1 MKADPASMKA
11 SGQGRTGRPWIGRW
25 RGQVLVID
33 SWMCRSDAPR
43 METINLDLS
52 RAQRLEQHTFQSDDV
67 REVDDPAEYRA
78 ELRRYEAWLE
88 GRDARVGELAA
99 REESMRAV
107 KRESAFRPLLPDP
120 PAAPFPADPSARES
134 AAPPRPAAPSG
145 PAVSPAARLAAE
157 RERYGEAAELA
168 GALLY
173 RLAAAGGEERRLLRL
188 SGMDED
194 AGFDAAA
201 GDVVRVDGAGAVGE
215 PRCEGAEWESAVQAL
230 RDWQRERRVARA
242 RAELLASL
250 DEWTSQLHDF
260 PYAVDAREEWL
271 RPSTGDIDLAL
282 RWCQSPHAEDLRRR
296 RQEEGGTEPLRQAL
310 ARHFTAGRGVVPE
323 SFHELARNL
332 SARLA
337 ERVVRRCA
345 EAAGARV
352 HDVAAEQIQAPGW
365 LPSEYDRCDLRVQWS
380 GGARYVDV
388 KNGRHSHSP
397 GAVELCIPK
406 FKHTR
411 GTGEGVLIGG
421 VVSPYRN
428 LGQLLEGEYLE
439 GETPTV
445 LGLLSEPALERIRRA
460 AGTDARVEIDVE
472 EVESRGRKRHLAPWT
487 FEFPAAAYAGRRQ
500 LLRRVRRTMDA
511 HPDVWADA
519 EQSPWPLFIAAGGV
533 ERFPERVASL
543 PAPWDG
549 WVRACARLPRTPSL
563 PLLYVALVEHFFSSL
578 LRGIGAGLTVAELRD
593 RLYPRYDE
601 FLYGGGERQAP
612 LGIAD
617 PTESIRRLVATLRSL
632 MDAALPRLVR
642 FDRFRFR
649 RTGEVAGRLRRTRRW
664 RTLVF
669 PYCGNPRC
677 RERELALGK
686 EGIRNCARCGKLV
699 CPDPACGFCS
709 PSEGCERARRLP
721 RRLAWLACHR
731 SARAQAPSG
740 RVRPPV
746 PHWSDLPF

>member
-1 MKADPASMKA
+1 MKA
-11 SGQGRTGRPWIGRW
+11 SGQGRTGRPWIGWW

-43 METINLDLS
+43 IETINLDLR
-52 RAQRLEQHTFQSDDV
+52 RAQRLEKHTFQSDQV
-67 REVDDPAEYRA
+67 REVDDPEEYRA

-88 GRDARVGELAA
+88 DRDARVGELAA
-99 REESMRAV
+99 REESMRAS
-107 KRESAFRPLLPDP
+107 KREAAFRPLLLDP
-120 PAAPFPADPSARES
+120 PAAPFPAALSARDF
-134 AAPPRPAAPSG
+134 AAPPRRVAPSG
-145 PAVSPAARLAAE
+145 VAVNPAARLAAE
-157 RERYGEAAELA
+157 RERYGQAADLA

-173 RLAAAGGEERRLLRL
+173 RLAAAGGAERMLLRL
-188 SGMDED
+188 PGMDED

-201 GDVVRVDGAGAVGE
+201 GDVVLVEGAGALGE
-215 PRCEGAEWESAVQAL
+215 PESEGAEWESAVQAL
-230 RDWQRERRVARA
+230 CEWQRERRVARA
-242 RAELLASL
+242 RAQLLAAL

-260 PYAVDAREEWL
+260 PYEVHAREEWL
-271 RPSTGDIDLAL
+271 RPSTADIDLAL
-282 RWCQSPHAEDLRRR
+282 RWCQAEHAEDLRRR

-310 ARHFTAGRGVVPE
+310 ARHVAAGRGMIPE

-332 SARLA
+332 SARMA

-352 HDVAAEQIQAPGW
+352 HDVAAEQIQAPRR

-380 GGARYVDV
+380 GGLRYVDV
-388 KNGRHSHSP
+388 KNGRHSHSR
-397 GAVELCIPK
+397 GSVELCVPK

-411 GTGEGVLIGG
+411 GTGEGVLIAG

-439 GETPTV
+439 GVTPTV
-445 LGLLSEPALERIRRA
+445 LGLLSESALERIRRA
-460 AGTDARVEIDVE
+460 AGKDARVEIDVE
-472 EVESRGRKRHLAPWT
+472 DVEWRGGKRHLAPWT
-487 FEFPAAAYAGRRQ
+487 FEFPAAAYTWRRQ
-500 LLRRVRRTMDA
+500 VLRQARRTMDA
-511 HPDVWADA
+511 HPDVWADPA
-519 EQSPWPLFIAAGGV
+519 QSPWPLFIAAGGV

-543 PAPWDG
+543 PAPWDA
-549 WVRACARLPRTPSL
+549 WVRACARLPRAPSL

-578 LRGIGAGLTVAELRD
+578 LRGIEAGLTVPELRD
-593 RLYPRYDE
+593 WLYPRYDE
-601 FLYGGGERQAP
+601 FLYGGGQRHAP

-617 PTESIRRLVATLRSL
+617 PTDSIRRLVGTLRSL

-664 RTLVF
+664 RTIVF
-669 PYCGNPRC
+669 PYCGNRRC

-699 CPDPACGFCS
+699 CPDPACGFCG
-709 PSEGCERARRLP
+709 PSAGCERNRRLP
-721 RRLAWLACHR
+721 RRLEWLTRHR
-731 SARAQAPSG
+731 SAAAPAASG

-746 PHWSDLPF
+746 PHWADLPF